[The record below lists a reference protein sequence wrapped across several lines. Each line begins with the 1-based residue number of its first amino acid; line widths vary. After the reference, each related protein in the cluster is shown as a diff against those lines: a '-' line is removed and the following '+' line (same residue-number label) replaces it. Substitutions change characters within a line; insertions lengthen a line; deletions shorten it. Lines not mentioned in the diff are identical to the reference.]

1 VPPRRETDRFAM
13 AKGRVTWWGLAILI
27 LSAFV
32 FWVLGIVNGAFVV
45 SGRVIVCG
53 DGCGRRPGRADGE
66 NLRWSD
72 PFAVCRYDLFP
83 LHDFG
88 GGRHQCSRY
97 GFDAASD
104 LWSRL
109 WQRHPFCET
118 GCLCHRQALC
128 CDVGLEYLS
137 LEPGGYRHP
146 YTRTK
151 GSQDILELCSDIL
164 QQMS

>member
-27 LSAFV
+27 SSAFV

-72 PFAVCRYDLFP
+72 PFAVCRYVLFP
-83 LHDFG
+83 LHDVDS
-88 GGRHQCSRY
+88 GRHQCSRY

-109 WQRHPFCET
+109 
-118 GCLCHRQALC
+118 
-128 CDVGLEYLS
+128 
-137 LEPGGYRHP
+137 
-146 YTRTK
+146 
-151 GSQDILELCSDIL
+151 
-164 QQMS
+164 